1 MKFNTIDEAI
11 EDFRKG
17 LPVVVA
23 DDEARENEGDLVL
36 PASFATPEWINF
48 MAKECRGLVC
58 LAITQKTATRLG
70 LAPMV
75 EKNTDVKKTAF
86 TQSVDA
92 DTKFGITT
100 GISAFDRAKTIKVI
114 TDESSTPL
122 DLRAPGHVFPLIARE
137 GGVLTRV
144 GHTEAGVDL
153 ARLAN
158 LAPSAV
164 ICEIMKEDG
173 TMARRDD
180 LATFTKKH
188 DLKFITVEQLIKYR
202 LKREKSVKRMVKTSL
217 PTEFGEFEIHG
228 YLDETTNVEHV
239 ALVKNDANNNGAGAK
254 TPLVRMHSE
263 CLTGDIFHS
272 MKCDC
277 NQQLHTSL
285 KMISEHGRGALVY
298 LCDHEGRGIGLIN
311 KLKAYCLQDKGQD
324 TVEANVALGF
334 ESDLR
339 DYGTG
344 AQILIDLGYEK
355 FDLITNNPKKI
366 IALKG
371 YGLEILKRVGFEP
384 SINRYNKKY
393 IETKK
398 NKMRHL
404 Y

>member
-1 MKFNTIDEAI
+1 MFNTIDEAI
-11 EDFRKG
+11 KDFKAG
-17 LPVVVA
+17 KPIVVA
-23 DDEARENEGDLVL
+23 DDESRENEGDLVL
-36 PASFATPEWINF
+36 PASFARPEWINF
-48 MAKECRGLVC
+48 MAKECRGLIC
-58 LAITQKTATRLG
+58 LAITQKTAKRLG

-92 DTKFGITT
+92 DTRFGVTT
-100 GISAFDRAKTIKVI
+100 GISAFDRAKTIEVI
-114 TDESSTPL
+114 TNESSTPL

-153 ARLAN
+153 ARLAG

-180 LATFTKKH
+180 LHKFTKKH
-188 DLKFITVEQLIKYR
+188 GLKFITVEQLIKYR
-202 LKREKSVKRMVKTSL
+202 LKSEKSVKRMVKTPL
-217 PTEFGEFEIHG
+217 PTQFGEFEIHG
-228 YLDETTNVEHV
+228 YIDETTGVEHV
-239 ALVKNDANNNGAGAK
+239 ALVKNTHPEK

-272 MKCDC
+272 LKCDC
-277 NQQLHTSL
+277 NQQLHASL
-285 KMISEHGRGALVY
+285 KMIEAHGKGALVY

-324 TVEANVALGF
+324 TIEANVALGF
-334 ESDLR
+334 ASDLR

-371 YGLEILKRVGFEP
+371 YGLEVVERVSFEP
-384 SINRYNKKY
+384 SINQYNKKY